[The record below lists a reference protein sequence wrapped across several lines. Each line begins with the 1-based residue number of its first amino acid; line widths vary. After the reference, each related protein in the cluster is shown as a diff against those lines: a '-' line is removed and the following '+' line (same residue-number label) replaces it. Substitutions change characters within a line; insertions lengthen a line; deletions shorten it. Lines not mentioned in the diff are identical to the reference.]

1 MRNVRNH
8 LSFFGEVKK
17 FCSTVSVLELKHVFL
32 LHLYHS
38 SDIYLVSVVGI
49 YYLMVK
55 LPYLLQQFLVT
66 RSNHSKQRP
75 ISQSI
80 TAYHG
85 KAMR

>member
-1 MRNVRNH
+1 MTFHFSAKLRN
-8 LSFFGEVKK
+8 
-17 FCSTVSVLELKHVFL
+17 FCSTFWVLELKHMCL
-32 LHLYHS
+32 IHLYNS
-38 SDIYLVSVVGI
+38 SDIYLVSVFLI

-66 RSNHSKQRP
+66 KSNHSKQRL

-85 KAMR
+85 EVMR

>member
-66 RSNHSKQRP
+66 RSNHSKQRL

-85 KAMR
+85 KVMR